1 MTTQEVKH
9 HYSIQKWT
17 SIIQECITSGLP
29 VRQWCNQ
36 NGILEGSYYY
46 WLKKVRLRTL
56 EDFPTVTP
64 EDIHQPV
71 SQNSTVFAKLPI
83 PQKRMPADVIL
94 SVNGMEIG
102 FNNTATVE
110 LIHAVLSAVNKVC

>member
-1 MTTQEVKH
+1 M
-9 HYSIQKWT
+9 QKWT
-17 SIIQECITSGLP
+17 SIIQECINSGLP

-56 EDFPTVTP
+56 DALPAVT
-64 EDIHQPV
+64 EENTHQPV
-71 SQNSTVFAKLPI
+71 SQDNTVFTKLPI

-94 SVNGMEIG
+94 SVNEMEIG
-102 FNNTATVE
+102 FNNTATSE
-110 LIHAVLSAVNKVC
+110 LIHAVLSAVNKLC